1 MPVSSPGCSKGDAV
15 PLRYAPG
22 SGETGSDNPL
32 SSARRTR
39 PRRRGAG
46 RGVKVRQ
53 SWTFTENFMRRT
65 AARLSCLFC
74 RRQNAAGDCA
84 LRARKARLAC
94 LSLSPYGR
102 KFPHGNFRTTR
113 VLAKSKHRLSE
124 KRSLSTG
131 LTGFLLFSCPH
142 DMIVLKMIRKQ
153 RCFHGNIS
161 PIRPRRQRRSARS
174 SLSACIPAMSWRSPA
189 TSAQEKPPSRA
200 ACLRGL
206 GYTGRVT
213 SPTFAIANEY
223 HTDRADVAH
232 FDLYRILDGEG
243 RCFEIGF
250 DEYLDGSKIVLIE
263 WSENA
268 ADILPD
274 RYKTVHIQY
283 GTSEND
289 RSGHD

>member
-65 AARLSCLFC
+65 AVRLSCLFC

-94 LSLSPYGR
+94 LSFSPVGSRKLSDDSCS
-102 KFPHGNFRTTR
+102 
-113 VLAKSKHRLSE
+113 AKSKHMLSE

-142 DMIVLKMIRKQ
+142 DMIVLK
-153 RCFHGNIS
+153 
-161 PIRPRRQRRSARS
+161 
-174 SLSACIPAMSWRSPA
+174 
-189 TSAQEKPPSRA
+189 
-200 ACLRGL
+200 
-206 GYTGRVT
+206 
-213 SPTFAIANEY
+213 
-223 HTDRADVAH
+223 
-232 FDLYRILDGEG
+232 
-243 RCFEIGF
+243 
-250 DEYLDGSKIVLIE
+250 
-263 WSENA
+263 
-268 ADILPD
+268 
-274 RYKTVHIQY
+274 
-283 GTSEND
+283 
-289 RSGHD
+289 